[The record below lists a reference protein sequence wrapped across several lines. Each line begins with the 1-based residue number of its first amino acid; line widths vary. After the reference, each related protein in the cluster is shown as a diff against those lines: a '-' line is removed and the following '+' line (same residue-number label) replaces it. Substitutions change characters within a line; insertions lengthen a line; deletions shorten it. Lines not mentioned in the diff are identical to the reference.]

1 VSFLSYITTAETLFH
16 LIPLLDKKFIRPV
29 AQHFK
34 PQLTQIQFH
43 VLTIARENKATMTE
57 LANEILLSKQQMTPI
72 IDKLVTE
79 GLVQREYDAIDRR
92 IIRISITS
100 AGLQLCE
107 QAKVQTI
114 TVLRNKLECLSEND
128 LISLDK
134 VISEFSRIA
143 HKLP

>member
-1 VSFLSYITTAETLFH
+1 MSHITTAETLFH
-16 LIPLLDKKFIRPV
+16 LIPLLDKKFVRPV

-43 VLTIARENKATMTE
+43 VLAIVREKKATMTE

-79 GLVQREYDAIDRR
+79 DLVQREYDALDRR
-92 IIRISITS
+92 IIRISITA

-107 QAKVQTI
+107 QAKKQALIVIQ
-114 TVLRNKLECLSEND
+114 NQLECLDESD
-128 LISLDK
+128 LVALDN
-134 VISEFSRIA
+134 VIREFSRIA

>member
-1 VSFLSYITTAETLFH
+1 LSHITTAETLFH

-43 VLTIARENKATMTE
+43 VLAIVLEKKATMTE

-92 IIRISITS
+92 IIRISITA

-107 QAKVQTI
+107 HAKKQALILIQ
-114 TVLRNKLECLSEND
+114 NQLECLDESD
-128 LISLDK
+128 LVALDK
-134 VISEFSRIA
+134 VIREFSRIA